1 MKIAVC
7 ISCVPDTTSKINFT
21 ENNTEFNKEG
31 IQFIINP
38 NDEFGL
44 TKAIFIKEQNQ
55 AEVIVVSIGES
66 SIEPVL
72 RKALAIGAD
81 SAVRID
87 DKAKDSICVAKNL
100 SAYLAE
106 NKFDLIIMGKE
117 SADYNGGVV
126 HGIVAE
132 NIGMQFVNACVSLEI
147 SDDSY
152 IIERETEGGT
162 EKMRIKSPAI
172 IAGQKGLVEEK
183 DLKIPNMRGIMQ
195 ARTKPLNVLKSESF
209 DFIQSIE
216 FIKPTKNKE
225 CISTF
230 VYCQDDR
237 PDIKYNDVYSEIV
250 KNITKNVGIYNNIL
264 YDYTYWTQM
273 YEKNMRHKPHNH
285 AKLDPN
291 FVDIISWVHFID
303 VPNQKCF
310 RFLDNDGNFFVPN
323 EQSNGDIICFP
334 SISMRT

>member
-21 ENNTEFNKEG
+21 ENNTEFNKDG

-55 AEVIVVSIGES
+55 AEVIVISVGES

-87 DKAKDSICVAKNL
+87 NKAKDSICVAKNL
-100 SAYLAE
+100 SSYLAE

-152 IIERETEGGT
+152 IIEREMEGGT
-162 EKMRIKSPAI
+162 EKVKIKSPVI

-183 DLKIPNMRGIMQ
+183 DLK
-195 ARTKPLNVLKSESF
+195 
-209 DFIQSIE
+209 
-216 FIKPTKNKE
+216 NK
-225 CISTF
+225 
-230 VYCQDDR
+230 
-237 PDIKYNDVYSEIV
+237 K
-250 KNITKNVGIYNNIL
+250 
-264 YDYTYWTQM
+264 
-273 YEKNMRHKPHNH
+273 
-285 AKLDPN
+285 
-291 FVDIISWVHFID
+291 
-303 VPNQKCF
+303 
-310 RFLDNDGNFFVPN
+310 
-323 EQSNGDIICFP
+323 
-334 SISMRT
+334 